1 MTLEK
6 IINFLQIDEFT
17 ATAGQPSLDQFGL
30 LKQSGYKIVINLAMP
45 DSTDALPQER
55 RLVEDLGLL
64 YIHIPVVWEEPKL
77 EDFETFSRVMN
88 EHQGKKIFVHCARN
102 MRVSV
107 FVYLYYLFNRDV
119 CPDVFYQNVLRI
131 WEPNPVWQQ
140 FMQKVFEA
148 HQIV

>member
-6 IINFLQIDEFT
+6 IINFILIDELT
-17 ATAGQPSLDQFGL
+17 ATAGQPAADQFKLIGEA
-30 LKQSGYKIVINLAMP
+30 GYKIVINLAMP

-55 RLVEDLGLL
+55 HLVEDQKMI
-64 YIHIPVVWEEPKL
+64 YIHIPVVWEEPKVQ
-77 EDFETFSRVMN
+77 DFERFSQVMEEN
-88 EHQGKKIFVHCARN
+88 KGKKIFVHCARN

-107 FVYLYYLFNRDV
+107 FIYLYYLFKRDI
-119 CPDVFYQNVLRI
+119 CPDLFYQNVLKI

-148 HQIV
+148 QQAG